1 MAEKTIAVKL
11 NPQLEK
17 EGRGLCDPEDPR
29 NGEVITPLNYGARGY
44 LRVHPSGFIQ
54 AQIQAGV
61 LIKVPEKRPA
71 NAAGDSAGSKQARS
85 SGSGQ
90 AHSGRKPSGDR
101 S

>member
-17 EGRGLCDPEDPR
+17 EGRGICDPEEPR
-29 NGEVITPLNYGARGY
+29 NNEVITPLNYGARGF

-61 LIKVPEKRPA
+61 LIRVPEGKA
-71 NAAGDSAGSKQARS
+71 VGVDNVSKVAAKSRKSQAGKTSRGGKQ
-85 SGSGQ
+85 
-90 AHSGRKPSGDR
+90 
-101 S
+101 

>member
-17 EGRGLCDPEDPR
+17 EGRGICDPEEPR
-29 NGEVITPLNYGARGY
+29 NNEVITPLNYGARGF

-61 LIKVPEKRPA
+61 LIRVPEGKA
-71 NAAGDSAGSKQARS
+71 VGADNVSKVAAK
-85 SGSGQ
+85 
-90 AHSGRKPSGDR
+90 GRKSQAGKTSRGDKQ
-101 S
+101 

>member
-17 EGRGLCDPEDPR
+17 EGRGLCDPEEPR
-29 NGEVITPLNYGARGY
+29 NNEVITPLNYSARGY

-61 LIKVPEKRPA
+61 LIRVPEEKPVGVGDVSKGTEKNKKAQAGKR
-71 NAAGDSAGSKQARS
+71 
-85 SGSGQ
+85 
-90 AHSGRKPSGDR
+90 SGRAKQ
-101 S
+101 

>member
-17 EGRGLCDPEDPR
+17 EGRGICDPEEPR
-29 NGEVITPLNYGARGY
+29 NNEVITPLNYGARGY

-61 LIKVPEKRPA
+61 LIRVPERKA
-71 NAAGDSAGSKQARS
+71 VGADNVGKGAARS
-85 SGSGQ
+85 KKAQPAKKSGEAKQ
-90 AHSGRKPSGDR
+90 
-101 S
+101 